1 MIPFFLMPLQ
11 INFMIIVRNFF
22 ICIWFDLV
30 FEVDFVENCVHSGL
44 IHVMDAWNNSCM
56 EG

>member
-1 MIPFFLMPLQ
+1 MPLQ